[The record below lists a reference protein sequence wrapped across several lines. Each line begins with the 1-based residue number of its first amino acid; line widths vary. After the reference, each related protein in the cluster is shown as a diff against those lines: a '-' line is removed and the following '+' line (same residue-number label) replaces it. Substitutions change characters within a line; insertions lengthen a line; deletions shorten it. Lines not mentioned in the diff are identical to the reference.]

1 MKGVF
6 LDKRS
11 LGDDLDFT
19 RLETSLDHWTFFD
32 SSSPG
37 ETPQRIRDAQVA
49 VSNKAVLDAA
59 SLAQAPALKL
69 VCVTATGYNNVDI
82 EAARQHGITVCNVVR
97 YATPSVVQ
105 HVFTLILTLVRRLD
119 DYRAAVYRG
128 DWGRSDQF
136 CLLDYPI
143 RELNHMT
150 IGIVG
155 YGELGRA
162 VAQMAEHFGMQV
174 LVAQRPGGEP
184 KPDRLPLAELLPQ
197 VDVLSLHVPLAD
209 NTRHLIGADELAL
222 MKQDAILINAARGGI
237 VDEQA
242 LVAALRDGKLGGA
255 GVDCIT
261 SEPPRDGNVLIDESI
276 PRLVLT
282 PHIAWASRESRQ
294 RLLDQVVV
302 NIQAFLDGRP
312 QNVVS

>member
-11 LGDDLDFT
+11 LGDDLDFAG
-19 RLETSLDHWTFFD
+19 LETSLDHWTFFD
-32 SSSPG
+32 SSGPG
-37 ETPQRIRDAQVA
+37 ETPQRIRDAEV
-49 VSNKAVLDAA
+49 VISNKVVLDAA
-59 SLAQAPALKL
+59 GLAQAPALKL
-69 VCVTATGYNNVDI
+69 ICVTATGYNNVDMA
-82 EAARQHGITVCNVVR
+82 AARSRHITVCNVVR

-119 DYRAAVYRG
+119 DYRAAVHRG

-150 IGIVG
+150 LGIVG

-162 VAQMAEHFGMQV
+162 VAQMGESFGMGV
-174 LVAQRPGGEP
+174 LLAQRPGGEARS
-184 KPDRLPLAELLPQ
+184 DRVPLAELLPR

-209 NTRHLIGADELAL
+209 NTRHLIGAEELAL
-222 MKQDAILINAARGGI
+222 MKPDAILINAARGSI

-242 LVAALRDGKLGGA
+242 LVTALRNGQLGGA

-261 SEPPRDGNVLIDESI
+261 PEPPRDGNVLIDATVPNLI
-276 PRLVLT
+276 VT

-294 RLLDQVVV
+294 RLLDQVLA
-302 NIQAFLDGRP
+302 NIHAFVDGQP